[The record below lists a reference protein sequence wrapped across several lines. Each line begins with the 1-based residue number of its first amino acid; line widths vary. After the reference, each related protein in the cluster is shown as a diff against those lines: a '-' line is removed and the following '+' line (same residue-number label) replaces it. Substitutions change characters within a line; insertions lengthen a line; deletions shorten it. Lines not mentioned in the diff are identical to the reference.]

1 MIAIVDY
8 GMGNLYSVHN
18 ALKSMGYDSIITSE
32 KNDIYNAKGVIL
44 PGVGAF
50 PDCMNN
56 LIKLGL
62 IEIIKDIIFKKP
74 FLGICLG
81 LQLLFQESEE
91 FGPVEGLKIFNGIVK
106 KFSDNMKVN
115 DERLKIPHM
124 GWNSIKIKTE
134 TPFLKGVPDNAY
146 FYFVHSYYVECEENL
161 VSTITDYGINFVSS
175 IYWEDTL
182 FACQFHPEKS
192 QKYGLKIL
200 ENFANIVFGRKLS

>member
-91 FGPVEGLKIFNGIVK
+91 FGPVEGLKIFNGKVK

>member
-1 MIAIVDY
+1 MISIIDY
-8 GMGNLYSVHN
+8 GMGNLHSVHN
-18 ALKSMGYDSIITSE
+18 ALKTMGFDSIITSN
-32 KNDIYNAKGVIL
+32 KSDIYKSEGVIL
-44 PGVGAF
+44 PGVGAY

-62 IEIIKDIIFKKP
+62 KEVINDIIFKKP

-91 FGPVEGLKIFNGIVK
+91 FGPVEGLKIFDGKVK
-106 KFSDNMKVN
+106 KFPDHMKVN

-124 GWNSIKIKTE
+124 GWNTVSIKKE
-134 TPFLKGVPDNAY
+134 TPFLKGIPDNTY
-146 FYFVHSYYVECEENL
+146 FYFVHSYYVDCEDKL
-161 VSTITDYGINFVSS
+161 VSTVTNYGIKFVSS
-175 IYWEDTL
+175 ICWEDTL

-200 ENFANIVFGRKLS
+200 ENFANIAYGRKIS